1 MKKIVLGK
9 IENVDLREV
18 WETEDK
24 DFTPWLA
31 EDINITQLGDA
42 IGIDLD
48 VESQEENVGPFR
60 ADILARDT
68 ATGHYVLIENQLEI
82 TDHKHLGQ
90 IMTYAAGLDAFSI
103 IWIAKNFTEEHR
115 AAVDWLN
122 RITDE
127 NINFFGI
134 EIQVIRIG
142 DSQFAPQFKVVAK
155 PNDWTRS
162 VKKAANDNEL
172 TDTKL
177 KQREYWTALK
187 KYVADNGNPFKMQ
200 KPLPQHWSIVALGR
214 SGFQLSLTVNSQK
227 KTVAISFEINTDSAE
242 DNKRY
247 FDALKQNYET
257 LAVTAISDMLSWQR
271 LDNKKVSLVQLSQS
285 YDFLDSMTQKEQ
297 FAWFLEYVNKFII
310 FFKPKIKNLKIE
322 EE

>member
-1 MKKIVLGK
+1 MKKVNLGK
-9 IENVDLREV
+9 IVRVDLREV
-18 WETEDK
+18 WETEDR

-31 EDINITQLGDA
+31 EEKNISQLGDA
-42 IGIDLD
+42 IGIDLE
-48 VESQEENVGPFR
+48 VESQEKNVGPFR

-68 ATGHYVLIENQLEI
+68 ATTHYVLIENQLEI

-115 AAVDWLN
+115 AAIDWLN

-134 EIQVIRIG
+134 EIEVIKIG
-142 DSQFAPQFKVVAK
+142 DSVAAPQFKVVAK

-172 TDTKL
+172 SQTKI

-187 KYVADNGNPFKMQ
+187 DYVETNGKPFKMQ
-200 KPLPQHWSIVALGR
+200 KPSPQHWSIVALGR

-227 KTVAISFEINTDSAE
+227 KTVAVTFEINTDSAE
-242 DNKRY
+242 ENKKY
-247 FDALKQNYET
+247 FDQIKQAFENE
-257 LAVTAISDMLSWQR
+257 ASVAISDKLTWQR
-271 LDNKKVSLVQLSQS
+271 LDGK
-285 YDFLDSMTQKEQ
+285 TQ
-297 FAWFLEYVNKFII
+297 
-310 FFKPKIKNLKIE
+310 
-322 EE
+322 

>member
-31 EDINITQLGDA
+31 EDINIIQLGDA
-42 IGIDLD
+42 IGIDLE

-134 EIQVIRIG
+134 EIQVIRIE

-162 VKKAANDNEL
+162 VKKAANDNGL

-257 LAVTAISDMLSWQR
+257 LAVTAISDLLSWQR

-297 FAWFLEYVNKFII
+297 FAWFLEYVNKFIR

-322 EE
+322 KE